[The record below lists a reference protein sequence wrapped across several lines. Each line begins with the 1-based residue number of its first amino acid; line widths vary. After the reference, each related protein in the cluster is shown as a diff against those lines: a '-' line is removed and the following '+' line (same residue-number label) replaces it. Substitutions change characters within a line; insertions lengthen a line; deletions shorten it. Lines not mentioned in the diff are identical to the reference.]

1 MDPARSLHRP
11 ASGPLP
17 SWAEPDY
24 VQHNVA
30 EFQRTGFHGGLNYY
44 RAAEPYFFL
53 SAAFKGAK
61 IVQPSFFMWGKADGL
76 KELYPLTVDQMRS
89 NLPGLVGGLE
99 LDNVGHWVQH
109 EASAEVSDQL
119 VKFLR
124 TVNPA

>member
-11 ASGPLP
+11 APGPLP

-24 VQHNVA
+24 VAHNVA

-44 RAAEPYFFL
+44 RGAEPYFDL

-61 IVQPSFFMWGKADGL
+61 VTQPSFFIWGKADGMR
-76 KELYPLTVDQMRS
+76 ELYPLSMDQMRVG
-89 NLPGLVGGLE
+89 LPGLVGGFE
-99 LDNVGHWVQH
+99 LDDVGHWVQH
-109 EASAEVSDQL
+109 EASDLVSDQL